1 MFGPLTPLGPSLQE
15 LYATRDRDAMLHVAS
30 ETALREAHA
39 VNAAADAMERR
50 AQAAL
55 AAMSSG
61 APAAQHHSARGA
73 PGLHL
78 HVPPG
83 MGPPAAGDDVM
94 LCVIGGLAEGPSKPL
109 STAEAWHPSLG
120 WRHLP
125 DLSQPRAY
133 CAAALTVSSRPRD
146 GQGGVLYALGGSQG
160 GAPLDSVEAL
170 HLDAHISAMQ
180 QVQTGGGHMSPIA
193 AYDAST
199 DTALVLDVARYRYPP
214 SWISLATLFASMAT
228 TDADAQASRGWIE
241 LGGAL
246 GIPTSLP
253 RGSPAA
259 ATGINGTVSRACMAG
274 LADPNNVAGIQL
286 CLSAAAVGVS
296 PAPPPPPRPPRHP
309 AASCPP
315 AAPASSGG
323 GGFLTVWAVVASM
336 SVFMMAVSLRH
347 SRQELRTVRRSA
359 AEQPHQQ
366 PAAYVAPAGAV
377 SIEMNGQ
384 GTAEHDTAPL
394 LSR

>member
-39 VNAAADAMERR
+39 VTAAADAMERR

-55 AAMSSG
+55 AAVSSG

-78 HVPPG
+78 HVPPR

-109 STAEAWHPSLG
+109 SAAEAWHPSLG

-133 CAAALTVSSRPRD
+133 CAAALTVSSRPRG

-180 QVQTGGGHMSPIA
+180 QVQTGGGHIPGWRRLA
-193 AYDAST
+193 AMN
-199 DTALVLDVARYRYPP
+199 TARVWHAACALGDDVYAVGGFDGRQYLSSLEVLDVATDAPRGMWRSLSVRPQSVGRPARSCRTSDTCTLTIHPP
-214 SWISLATLFASMAT
+214 SRCPGRAACLA
-228 TDADAQASRGWIE
+228 W
-241 LGGAL
+241 
-246 GIPTSLP
+246 
-253 RGSPAA
+253 
-259 ATGINGTVSRACMAG
+259 
-274 LADPNNVAGIQL
+274 
-286 CLSAAAVGVS
+286 
-296 PAPPPPPRPPRHP
+296 RP
-309 AASCPP
+309 
-315 AAPASSGG
+315 
-323 GGFLTVWAVVASM
+323 
-336 SVFMMAVSLRH
+336 
-347 SRQELRTVRRSA
+347 
-359 AEQPHQQ
+359 
-366 PAAYVAPAGAV
+366 
-377 SIEMNGQ
+377 
-384 GTAEHDTAPL
+384 
-394 LSR
+394 